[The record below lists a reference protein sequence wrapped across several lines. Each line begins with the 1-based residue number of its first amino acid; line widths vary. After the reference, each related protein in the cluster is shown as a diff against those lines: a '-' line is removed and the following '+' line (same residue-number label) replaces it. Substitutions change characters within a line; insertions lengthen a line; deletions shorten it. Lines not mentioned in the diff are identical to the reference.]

1 MSHQIDNDAHKLTTM
16 TWESK
21 VTIKSETTTGTT
33 PRGMLE
39 QEYFEMKYA
48 KFHFIIIILLN
59 WYLLFYSITN
69 STGGG

>member
-48 KFHFIIIILLN
+48 KFNFFI
-59 WYLLFYSITN
+59 
-69 STGGG
+69 